1 MPVHPE
7 LLPYLKRAVEE
18 SPSEFVFPGPD
29 GEMMRED
36 VKLQDVLR
44 RALAR
49 AGIVHGYNHRCRKH
63 GCKHHERHPDQEN
76 RRCPEHG
83 CLLWPVPVRRKVRFH
98 DLRHTAASLYMGA
111 GVDPIIVQRTLGH
124 ADVTM
129 TTDRYGHFSPD
140 HEARQLAKLKLGVTP
155 TQSVVDERVDGAS
168 GDSKAP
174 AASPEIVST
183 AEALQRAGDG
193 GRTRDPRLGNR
204 RQLHPP
210 RLHTSKPSQPF
221 RVLRHIPTRRDA
233 VDTGGRGAAGPPR
246 DPGRASWVCPPPRRR
261 SSPFARWRADSAC
274 AL

>member
-1 MPVHPE
+1 MRHRDPRLTMEVYGH
-7 LLPYLKRAVEE
+7 L
-18 SPSEFVFPGPD
+18 SPD
-29 GEMMRED
+29 Y
-36 VKLQDVLR
+36 VLR
-44 RALAR
+44 E
-49 AGIVHGYNHRCRKH
+49 I
-63 GCKHHERHPDQEN
+63 D
-76 RRCPEHG
+76 
-83 CLLWPVPVRRKVRFH
+83 
-98 DLRHTAASLYMGA
+98 
-111 GVDPIIVQRTLGH
+111 
-124 ADVTM
+124 
-129 TTDRYGHFSPD
+129 
-140 HEARQLAKLKLGVTP
+140 KLKLGIAPEATEEATAEENLLHP
-155 TQSVVDERVDGAS
+155 LLQATGE
-168 GDSKAP
+168 DSKAP
-174 AASPEIVST
+174 AGSPEIVST